1 MSLYE
6 NINKLSNF
14 EFHKNKSLQNK
25 IKSILKEKPDNDDTN
40 SLSSSNSGYVNNK
53 PKYHLNSNINQSI
66 KNIIKLYPIRQK
78 NIISEMNLPYI
89 SNSGK
94 NTSHI
99 NATNKNVHKNIINM
113 KKEKFDK
120 RKSVV
125 ENRRQIFSEV
135 LESEK
140 VSKKKDSLKNKS
152 VNNITNI
159 SNITNTNNKSNI
171 NIYINRKFSHAKTNK
186 MNKSIIKDKNK
197 LKINKTLF
205 IQNNSSN
212 DFSKKKKNISLLSK
226 INSNIIKTNQNLNNP
241 DEFYSNYFQSILEE
255 EKKNMDEIEKK
266 KFSMISENLSPRHN
280 KFNRVKIKLVKK

>member
-1 MSLYE
+1 M
-6 NINKLSNF
+6 
-14 EFHKNKSLQNK
+14 
-25 IKSILKEKPDNDDTN
+25 
-40 SLSSSNSGYVNNK
+40 
-53 PKYHLNSNINQSI
+53 
-66 KNIIKLYPIRQK
+66 
-78 NIISEMNLPYI
+78 
-89 SNSGK
+89 
-94 NTSHI
+94 
-99 NATNKNVHKNIINM
+99 
-113 KKEKFDK
+113 
-120 RKSVV
+120 
-125 ENRRQIFSEV
+125 
-135 LESEK
+135 ESEK

-171 NIYINRKFSHAKTNK
+171 NIYINRKFIHAKTNK

-212 DFSKKKKNISLLSK
+212 DISKKKKNISLLSK
-226 INSNIIKTNQNLNNP
+226 INSNIIKTNQNLNNA